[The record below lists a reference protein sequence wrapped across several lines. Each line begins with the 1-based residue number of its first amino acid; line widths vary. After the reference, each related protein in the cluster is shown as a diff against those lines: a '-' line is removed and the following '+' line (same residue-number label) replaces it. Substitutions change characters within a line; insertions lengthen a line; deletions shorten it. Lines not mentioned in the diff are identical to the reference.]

1 MQLGDWE
8 RLCACVWNSVEP
20 VEGEW
25 EAGGGEQPSVI
36 VYLFA
41 LLCIYP
47 PPVLSVSLSQ
57 DLPLSFSLCVDGNML
72 ATLMAVRLLWAQLEK
87 ILTEIYN

>member
-47 PPVLSVSLSQ
+47 PPSIALSLS
-57 DLPLSFSLCVDGNML
+57 LKTFLSLSLCV
-72 ATLMAVRLLWAQLEK
+72 
-87 ILTEIYN
+87 